1 MEHNA
6 LPEIDFYEID
16 TKLNFLG
23 KTISFP
29 LMINAMTGGFQR
41 AVEINKNLAKIAG
54 NFNIPMA
61 VGSQAIVVADKDYEA
76 SFKVVREVLKE
87 GLVISN
93 INGFA
98 TVDQVARAIDM
109 IEADGV
115 QIHLNQ
121 AKESIA

>member
-1 MEHNA
+1 LEHNA

-61 VGSQAIVVADKDYEA
+61 VGSQAIAVADKDYEA